1 MKNIFFAILA
11 SAFLFSSCVNN
22 SEKKTN
28 IHMHDDGSEHV
39 NHDATPDVAP
49 KQEVFELESDSLT
62 VENDTIKSDAKKEHS
77 HSHEGGHEHA
87 H

>member
-39 NHDATPDVAP
+39 NHDNTFNEAP
-49 KQEVFELESDSLT
+49 EQELFEIEHDS
-62 VENDTIKSDAKKEHS
+62 ISAKKDTLKSEHEKE
-77 HSHEGGHEHA
+77 HTHAHEGGHEHK

>member
-1 MKNIFFAILA
+1 MKNLFFAIAA

-28 IHMHDDGSEHV
+28 IHKHDDGSQHV
-39 NHDATPDVAP
+39 NHDATPDISP
-49 KQEVFELESDSLT
+49 EQEVFELKGDSLT
-62 VENDTIKSDAKKEHS
+62 VEKDTIKSKAKKEHS
-77 HSHEGGHEHA
+77 HAHEGGHEHA